1 MVMTKD
7 KRDAPIN
14 IKSGLINDKARQC
27 DANCSYSF
35 QYNTSSC
42 NVTNQGNFL
51 RIPYDTGNGYP
62 VNCDGV
68 DYKLEYI
75 DIYQPSLHRY
85 DGKTAAA
92 ELLAYHT
99 SGHGDNLIVSIP
111 IIVGNTNG
119 RQSSEIMNEI
129 LQNLPTNTHTT
140 KTISTIT
147 NFNLGNLVP
156 KEGFF
161 TYTGKNLLTPYTG
174 IYKYIAYHTKDA
186 ITISRDSL
194 TKLTVQNTSITV
206 SITPEA
212 DMMPDTLYF
221 YNKRGANK
229 SGGKDEYYLK
239 CNPTGDDGTILY
251 QKAIDGD
258 GTMGAIGIDNS
269 KGLNWKELF
278 NSNGQLQKIV
288 FAFFGVIL
296 AFIIFYLL
304 RVILEW
310 LGDKWNNAANVS
322 NGTASSRTTVT
333 PH

>member
-1 MVMTKD
+1 MAITSD

-14 IKSGLINDKARQC
+14 IKSGVINNKARQC

-35 QYNTSSC
+35 HYNTSSC
-42 NVTNQGNFL
+42 NIKNQGNFL

-68 DYKLEYI
+68 DYKLDHI

-85 DGKTAAA
+85 DGETAAA
-92 ELLAYHT
+92 ELIAYHT
-99 SGHGDNLIVSIP
+99 SGNGDNLIVAIP

-129 LQNLPTNTHTT
+129 LQNLPTNTNTL
-140 KTISTIT
+140 KTITSIT

-156 KEGFF
+156 KDGFF

-174 IYKYIAYHTKDA
+174 IYKYIVYHTKDA

-194 TKLTVQNTSITV
+194 TKLTVQNTSITP
-206 SITPEA
+206 STTPQA
-212 DMMPDTLYF
+212 AMMPNTLYF

-251 QKAIDGD
+251 QKNIDGD
-258 GTMGAIGIDNS
+258 GSMGTI
-269 KGLNWKELF
+269 GLNESNGLDWKQLF
-278 NSNGQLQKIV
+278 NSNGQLQKVV
-288 FAFFGVIL
+288 FAFFGVVL
-296 AFIIFYLL
+296 ALIIFYLL
-304 RVILEW
+304 RMILEW
-310 LGDKWNNAANVS
+310 LGDKWDNAANAS
-322 NGTASSRTTVT
+322 NGTASSRTTVN

>member
-1 MVMTKD
+1 MVGND

-14 IKSGLINDKARQC
+14 IKSAVINNKSRSC

-42 NVTNQGNFL
+42 NVKNEGNFL

-68 DYKLEYI
+68 DYKVDRI

-85 DGKTAAA
+85 DGQTAAA
-92 ELLAYHT
+92 EILAYHT
-99 SGHGDNLIVSIP
+99 SSTGDNLIVSIP

-129 LQNLPTNTHTT
+129 LKNLPTSTSTT
-140 KTISTIT
+140 KTINTIT

-161 TYTGKNLLTPYTG
+161 IYTGKNLLTPYTG
-174 IYKYIAYHTKDA
+174 IYKYIVYHTKDA
-186 ITISRDSL
+186 ITISRDAL
-194 TKLTVQNTSITV
+194 ANLTVASKSTSISPSQTLT
-206 SITPEA
+206 SET
-212 DMMPDTLYF
+212 MPDTLYF

-258 GTMGAIGIDNS
+258 GSIGTIGLDNS
-269 KGLNWKELF
+269 KGLNWNWKEMF

-288 FAFFGVIL
+288 FALFGVIL
-296 AFIIFYLL
+296 AIIIFYLL

-310 LGDKWNNAANVS
+310 LGDKFNNATNDADGGNS
-322 NGTASSRTTVT
+322 STTAR
-333 PH
+333 

>member
-1 MVMTKD
+1 
-7 KRDAPIN
+7 
-14 IKSGLINDKARQC
+14 
-27 DANCSYSF
+27 
-35 QYNTSSC
+35 
-42 NVTNQGNFL
+42 
-51 RIPYDTGNGYP
+51 
-62 VNCDGV
+62 
-68 DYKLEYI
+68 
-75 DIYQPSLHRY
+75 
-85 DGKTAAA
+85 
-92 ELLAYHT
+92 
-99 SGHGDNLIVSIP
+99 
-111 IIVGNTNG
+111 
-119 RQSSEIMNEI
+119 MNEI

-174 IYKYIAYHTKDA
+174 IYKYIVYHTKDA

-194 TKLTVQNTSITV
+194 TKLTVQNTSITA
-206 SITPEA
+206 STTLESSS
-212 DMMPDTLYF
+212 MPQTLYF

-258 GTMGAIGIDNS
+258 GSIETIGLDNS
-269 KGLNWKELF
+269 EGLNLKELF

-288 FAFFGVIL
+288 FAFFGVFL
-296 AFIIFYLL
+296 AIIIFYLI

-310 LGDKWNNAANVS
+310 LGNTWNDATNESSESAN
-322 NGTASSRTTVT
+322 TTVR
-333 PH
+333 